1 MNSKKIE
8 KAINEIGERVKKR
21 RLEMDLTQA
30 ELAKLAGL
38 TVTTIVQIEIGDT
51 KPSQTILYRLSRVF
65 KITID
70 ELVYGDI

>member
-8 KAINEIGERVKKR
+8 KAISEIGERVKKR

-38 TVTTIVQIEIGDT
+38 TKTTVVQIEIGDA
-51 KPSQTILYRLSRVF
+51 KPSQIILFKLSRVF
-65 KITID
+65 KVTID